1 MSACAP
7 QGADFRSLTGA
18 WLVLL
23 AGLAATSPVS
33 AEIGTSLSLAS
44 EQMFRGR
51 SISQGRPT
59 AGIDI
64 SYDHSSG
71 FYVGGQGRF
80 VYARGDDVRWLSA
93 TSYAGYAWRAR
104 PDLTIDLGVVDTR
117 FSSYSSLGRSTGYD
131 EATIGLIGRH
141 LSARVSVSPNWFGP
155 NLYTGYGEAAA
166 MIGSR
171 TGWRLTLHG
180 GVLTWLYGPRAPV
193 VPRTRYDY
201 RLGIGRTVGRFEL
214 EAAWVGTGA
223 RPDFYAGRT
232 RGHGRIVATLAARL

>member
-1 MSACAP
+1 MSACAR
-7 QGADFRSLTGA
+7 QAANGRSLNA
-18 WLVLL
+18 LWLL
-23 AGLAATSPVS
+23 ALAGASPAS

-59 AGIDI
+59 AGIDL
-64 SYDHSSG
+64 SYDDRSG
-71 FYVGGQGRF
+71 AYVGGQARF
-80 VYARGDDVRWLSA
+80 VYSRGDDVRWLSA

-155 NLYTGYGEAAA
+155 NLYTGYGEVSG
-166 MIGSR
+166 MIGSP
-171 TGWRLTLHG
+171 TGWRLTAHG
-180 GVLTWLYGPRAPV
+180 GILTWLYGARAPV
-193 VPRTRYDY
+193 VRKTRYDY
-201 RLGIGRTVGRFEL
+201 RVGVGRTIGRFEL
-214 EAAWVGTGA
+214 DAAWVGIGA
-223 RPDFYAGRT
+223 RPDFYAGQT